1 MASDQLRKKWGTIF
15 MGEREASPQQL
26 DAMQEPLLRER
37 AQQQH
42 QEYYLARVRAR
53 AEERAREI
61 LGAAYAERQK
71 VLEEAGAEAQ
81 TRILQLTRE
90 ALALKAQAQEE
101 LAQAQAEH
109 GKARDLREEAEIIR
123 DHAHNDGFQAGMAQ
137 AGAELKEF
145 RADVGQMLGNMLQ
158 ALEAQRHSLGEAWR
172 DELAELARVAVEAGT
187 GWILQA
193 EHGRILQHLVFSSLQ
208 LLEDRATVTVR
219 VHPDDEETVSDLFR
233 AARERVPELSQW
245 IVNGDASIEAGGLVA
260 ESVSGSVENLRA
272 HYREMVNG
280 ILEYLTLPQRP
291 QDEPAEQAAG
301 TAAAQGLEHLAEI
314 MHQDAPPAAEVPATL
329 PDDADLEPELG
340 PDAPTDAAAHMAQ
353 DASADVSADIGANIP
368 TDVPADVSEG
378 AGEAIAVGMNP
389 DEAHAPAAQAM
400 SDPLADSGQQ
410 DVQAQQAV
418 QAQHADQPESG
429 QGTELHQEL
438 EQAEQF
444 FDNSTAPQDASA
456 AMPQDISAP
465 APGFEAAPAVDAE
478 PQPAAPAVQQHE
490 AQSANPS
497 LAELEDELFPLPAE
511 QEDLAAKGDF
521 GQVDFGPADSAQA
534 NFSQGDSIQSDSGQS
549 DSGQSDSGRADSSV
563 FVSGGFL
570 PGSGN
575 G

>member
-42 QEYYLARVRAR
+42 QEDYLARVRAR

-71 VLEEAGAEAQ
+71 VLEEAGTEAQ

-101 LAQAQAEH
+101 LAQAEAEH
-109 GKARDLREEAEIIR
+109 SKARDLREEAEIIR

-158 ALEAQRHSLGEAWR
+158 ALEGQRHSLGEAWR
-172 DELAELARVAVEAGT
+172 NELAELARVAVEAGT

-193 EHGRILQHLVFSSLQ
+193 EHGRILQHLVFSLLQ

-280 ILEYLTLPQRP
+280 ILEYLTLPHRP
-291 QDEPAEQAAG
+291 QDEPAEQTAG
-301 TAAAQGLEHLAEI
+301 AAAAQGLEHLAEI

-329 PDDADLEPELG
+329 PDDAELEPEVA
-340 PDAPTDAAAHMAQ
+340 PDEPDEPDH
-353 DASADVSADIGANIP
+353 VSADEPDSMPGDA
-368 TDVPADVSEG
+368 AES
-378 AGEAIAVGMNP
+378 AGEAIAVGMDP
-389 DEAHAPAAQAM
+389 DEHDAPVALATADALAEDAQQPQQPEFGQEPDQAEPFVDSGSMPQNISVDAPEFDAVPNFEPDQEAFAASSVDSEAQAAAPAA
-400 SDPLADSGQQ
+400 P
-410 DVQAQQAV
+410 
-418 QAQHADQPESG
+418 QH
-429 QGTELHQEL
+429 
-438 EQAEQF
+438 
-444 FDNSTAPQDASA
+444 
-456 AMPQDISAP
+456 
-465 APGFEAAPAVDAE
+465 
-478 PQPAAPAVQQHE
+478 HE
-490 AQSANPS
+490 AQAANPS

-511 QEDLAAKGDF
+511 EEDHYALPHSTQADPAQSHFSEAGSNQIDSSQADF
-521 GQVDFGPADSAQA
+521 RQADS
-534 NFSQGDSIQSDSGQS
+534 SQTDSSH
-549 DSGQSDSGRADSSV
+549 ADSSV

-570 PGSGN
+570 PSSGN

>member
-42 QEYYLARVRAR
+42 QEDYLARVRAR

-81 TRILQLTRE
+81 SRILQLTRE

-158 ALEAQRHSLGEAWR
+158 ALDAQRHSLGEAWR

-301 TAAAQGLEHLAEI
+301 AAAAQGLEHLAEI
-314 MHQDAPPAAEVPATL
+314 MHQEAPPAAEVPATL
-329 PDDADLEPELG
+329 PDDTDLEPEFG
-340 PDAPTDAAAHMAQ
+340 PDAPTDAAAHMAH

-400 SDPLADSGQQ
+400 SATLADSDQQ
-410 DVQAQQAV
+410 DVQAQQA
-418 QAQHADQPESG
+418 DQSESG
-429 QGTELHQEL
+429 QEAELRQEP

-444 FDNSTAPQDASA
+444 FDNGSAPHDASA

-465 APGFEAAPAVDAE
+465 ASKFGAAPAADAE
-478 PQPAAPAVQQHE
+478 PQPATPAAQQHE

-521 GQVDFGPADSAQA
+521 GQVDFGPADSAHA
-534 NFSQGDSIQSDSGQS
+534 NSSQGDSVQS

>member
-42 QEYYLARVRAR
+42 QEDYLARVRAR

-109 GKARDLREEAEIIR
+109 GKTRDLREEAEIIR

-193 EHGRILQHLVFSSLQ
+193 EHQRILQHLVFSSLQ

-219 VHPDDEETVSDLFR
+219 VHPDDEETVGDLFR

-260 ESVSGSVENLRA
+260 ESVSGSVENLRS
-272 HYREMVNG
+272 HYREMVDG

-291 QDEPAEQAAG
+291 QDEQAEQAAG
-301 TAAAQGLEHLAEI
+301 LAAAQGLAHLAE
-314 MHQDAPPAAEVPATL
+314 MMPQEEAPPAEVPATL
-329 PDDADLEPELG
+329 PPEAEMEQEADADLPADVAADITTDMSGEVPG
-340 PDAPTDAAAHMAQ
+340 GQVDDAAAEPIAAGMNPAEH
-353 DASADVSADIGANIP
+353 DASADF
-368 TDVPADVSEG
+368 DVPAPHEG
-378 AGEAIAVGMNP
+378 FA
-389 DEAHAPAAQAM
+389 
-400 SDPLADSGQQ
+400 DPGQQ
-410 DVQAQQAV
+410 PHEMLQQESLP
-418 QAQHADQPESG
+418 QPEV
-429 QGTELHQEL
+429 QPAQLVQD
-438 EQAEQF
+438 EQF
-444 FDNSTAPQDASA
+444 FGDTPALHDTSPQMA
-456 AMPQDISAP
+456 QDIP
-465 APGFEAAPAVDAE
+465 AADGDFAATPDFESDQGAVATPAVE
-478 PQPAAPAVQQHE
+478 PELQPAAPAAQHHE
-490 AQSANPS
+490 AQAANPS

-511 QEDLAAKGDF
+511 ENGYAAP
-521 GQVDFGPADSAQA
+521 VDSSHAA
-534 NFSQGDSIQSDSGQS
+534 SGQGES
-549 DSGQSDSGRADSSV
+549 RPSDSSV

>member
-42 QEYYLARVRAR
+42 QEDYLARVRAR

-71 VLEEAGAEAQ
+71 VLEEAGVEAQ

-172 DELAELARVAVEAGT
+172 DELAELARAAVEAGT
-187 GWILQA
+187 GWVLQA

-208 LLEDRATVTVR
+208 LLEDRATVSVR

-272 HYREMVNG
+272 HYRDMVNG
-280 ILEYLTLPQRP
+280 ILEHTR
-291 QDEPAEQAAG
+291 D
-301 TAAAQGLEHLAEI
+301 
-314 MHQDAPPAAEVPATL
+314 
-329 PDDADLEPELG
+329 
-340 PDAPTDAAAHMAQ
+340 
-353 DASADVSADIGANIP
+353 
-368 TDVPADVSEG
+368 
-378 AGEAIAVGMNP
+378 
-389 DEAHAPAAQAM
+389 
-400 SDPLADSGQQ
+400 
-410 DVQAQQAV
+410 
-418 QAQHADQPESG
+418 
-429 QGTELHQEL
+429 
-438 EQAEQF
+438 
-444 FDNSTAPQDASA
+444 
-456 AMPQDISAP
+456 
-465 APGFEAAPAVDAE
+465 
-478 PQPAAPAVQQHE
+478 
-490 AQSANPS
+490 
-497 LAELEDELFPLPAE
+497 
-511 QEDLAAKGDF
+511 
-521 GQVDFGPADSAQA
+521 
-534 NFSQGDSIQSDSGQS
+534 
-549 DSGQSDSGRADSSV
+549 
-563 FVSGGFL
+563 
-570 PGSGN
+570 
-575 G
+575 

>member
-42 QEYYLARVRAR
+42 QEDYLARVRAR

-81 TRILQLTRE
+81 GRILQLTRE
-90 ALALKAQAQEE
+90 AQALKAQVLEE
-101 LAQAQAEH
+101 LAQAEAEH

-187 GWILQA
+187 GWVLQA

-301 TAAAQGLEHLAEI
+301 AAAAQGLEHLAEI
-314 MHQDAPPAAEVPATL
+314 MHHEAAPEAEVPATL
-329 PDDADLEPELG
+329 PDDADLESEIE
-340 PDAPTDAAAHMAQ
+340 PDVTAE
-353 DASADVSADIGANIP
+353 
-368 TDVPADVSEG
+368 VPADMAADVTEG
-378 AGEAIAVGMNP
+378 SGEPIAVGMNP
-389 DEAHAPAAQAM
+389 DEPYAPAAQAM
-400 SDPLADSGQQ
+400 PDALADSGQQ
-410 DVQAQQAV
+410 NELAGQAE
-418 QAQHADQPESG
+418 QPELG
-429 QGTELHQEL
+429 QEPEFHQEP

-444 FDNSTAPQDASA
+444 FDNGSAPHDASA
-456 AMPQDISAP
+456 TMPHDISGVAP
-465 APGFEAAPAVDAE
+465 EVDAAPGVEPGQGAVAAPAADAE
-478 PQPAAPAVQQHE
+478 PQPAVPAVQHHE

-511 QEDLAAKGDF
+511 EEDHYA
-521 GQVDFGPADSAQA
+521 QSESAQA
-534 NFSQGDSIQSDSGQS
+534 ASGQAASGQS
-549 DSGQSDSGRADSSV
+549 ESAQADSGRADSSV

>member
-42 QEYYLARVRAR
+42 QEDYLARVRAR

-101 LAQAQAEH
+101 LALAEAEH
-109 GKARDLREEAEIIR
+109 SKARDLREEAEIIR

-158 ALEAQRHSLGEAWR
+158 ALEGQRHSLGEAWR
-172 DELAELARVAVEAGT
+172 NELAELARVAVEAGT

-233 AARERVPELSQW
+233 AARERVPELTQW

-301 TAAAQGLEHLAEI
+301 AAAAQGLEHLAEI
-314 MHQDAPPAAEVPATL
+314 MHQEAPPAAEVPATL
-329 PDDADLEPELG
+329 PDDTELEPEVA
-340 PDAPTDAAAHMAQ
+340 PDEPDR
-353 DASADVSADIGANIP
+353 VSADLPDGMAG
-368 TDVPADVSEG
+368 DVVDSAD
-378 AGEAIAVGMNP
+378 EAIAVGMDP
-389 DEAHAPAAQAM
+389 DEHDAPVALATEDSLAEEAQHPQLPEVGQEPDQAEPFVDSGSMQQNISADAPEFDAVPNFEPDQEALAASSVDSEAQSAAPAA
-400 SDPLADSGQQ
+400 P
-410 DVQAQQAV
+410 
-418 QAQHADQPESG
+418 QH
-429 QGTELHQEL
+429 
-438 EQAEQF
+438 
-444 FDNSTAPQDASA
+444 
-456 AMPQDISAP
+456 
-465 APGFEAAPAVDAE
+465 
-478 PQPAAPAVQQHE
+478 HE
-490 AQSANPS
+490 AQAANPS

-511 QEDLAAKGDF
+511 EEDHYAQAQSIQAQST
-521 GQVDFGPADSAQA
+521 QVLPTQADPAQSHLSEIGSSQADS
-534 NFSQGDSIQSDSGQS
+534 SH
-549 DSGQSDSGRADSSV
+549 ADSSV

>member
-42 QEYYLARVRAR
+42 QEDYLARVRAR

-81 TRILQLTRE
+81 SRILQLTRE

-158 ALEAQRHSLGEAWR
+158 ALDAQRHSLGEAWR

-233 AARERVPELSQW
+233 AARERVPELTQW

-301 TAAAQGLEHLAEI
+301 AAAAQGLEHLAEI
-314 MHQDAPPAAEVPATL
+314 MHQEAPPAAEVPATL
-329 PDDADLEPELG
+329 PDDTDLEPEFG
-340 PDAPTDAAAHMAQ
+340 PDAPTDAAAHMAH

-400 SDPLADSGQQ
+400 SATLADSDQQ
-410 DVQAQQAV
+410 DVQAQQA
-418 QAQHADQPESG
+418 DQSESG
-429 QGTELHQEL
+429 QEAELRQEP

-444 FDNSTAPQDASA
+444 FDNGSAPHDASA

-465 APGFEAAPAVDAE
+465 APEFGAAPAADAE

-521 GQVDFGPADSAQA
+521 GQVDFGPANFAQG
-534 NFSQGDSIQSDSGQS
+534 NSSQSDSGQS
-549 DSGQSDSGRADSSV
+549 ESRQSDSSV

>member
-42 QEYYLARVRAR
+42 QEDYLARVRAR

-101 LAQAQAEH
+101 LALAEAEH
-109 GKARDLREEAEIIR
+109 SKARDLREEAEIIR

-158 ALEAQRHSLGEAWR
+158 ALEGQRHSLGEAWR
-172 DELAELARVAVEAGT
+172 NELAELARVAVEAGT

-233 AARERVPELSQW
+233 AARERVPELTQW

-301 TAAAQGLEHLAEI
+301 AAAAQGLEHLAEI
-314 MHQDAPPAAEVPATL
+314 MHQEAPPAAEVPATL
-329 PDDADLEPELG
+329 PDDTELEPEVA
-340 PDAPTDAAAHMAQ
+340 PDEPDR
-353 DASADVSADIGANIP
+353 VSADLPDGMAG
-368 TDVPADVSEG
+368 DVVDSAD
-378 AGEAIAVGMNP
+378 EAIAVGMDP
-389 DEAHAPAAQAM
+389 DEHDAPVALATEDSLAEEAQQPQLPEVGQEPDQAEPFVDSGSMQQNISADAPEFDAVPNFEPDQEALAASSVDSEAPSAAPAA
-400 SDPLADSGQQ
+400 P
-410 DVQAQQAV
+410 
-418 QAQHADQPESG
+418 QH
-429 QGTELHQEL
+429 
-438 EQAEQF
+438 
-444 FDNSTAPQDASA
+444 
-456 AMPQDISAP
+456 
-465 APGFEAAPAVDAE
+465 
-478 PQPAAPAVQQHE
+478 HE
-490 AQSANPS
+490 AQAANPS

-511 QEDLAAKGDF
+511 EEDHYAQAQSLQAQSTQALPTQADPAQSHLSEIGSS
-521 GQVDFGPADSAQA
+521 QADS
-534 NFSQGDSIQSDSGQS
+534 SH
-549 DSGQSDSGRADSSV
+549 ADSSV

>member
-42 QEYYLARVRAR
+42 QEDYLARVRAR

-71 VLEEAGAEAQ
+71 VLEEAGVEAQ

-90 ALALKAQAQEE
+90 AQALRAQAQEE
-101 LAQAQAEH
+101 LVQAQAEH

-145 RADVGQMLGNMLQ
+145 RADVGQMLGNMLH
-158 ALEAQRHSLGEAWR
+158 ALEVQRHSLGEAWR
-172 DELAELARVAVEAGT
+172 DELAELTRVAVEAGT

-193 EHGRILQHLVFSSLQ
+193 EHQRILQHLVFNSLQ

-233 AARERVPELSQW
+233 AARERVPELNQW

-291 QDEPAEQAAG
+291 QDEPAEQTAG
-301 TAAAQGLEHLAEI
+301 AVAAQGLAHLAEI
-314 MHQDAPPAAEVPATL
+314 MPQEQAPAAEVPATL
-329 PDDADLEPELG
+329 PDEADLEPETDADLAADRSG
-340 PDAPTDAAAHMAQ
+340 DVPDAMTGDMSQNLAPDMADGADVDAAIPVAMA
-353 DASADVSADIGANIP
+353 
-368 TDVPADVSEG
+368 
-378 AGEAIAVGMNP
+378 P
-389 DEAHAPAAQAM
+389 DEHDVTAAQAVDGVAGQAN
-400 SDPLADSGQQ
+400 SAESAELDGQGGLADSAQQPEAHELGQQ
-410 DVQAQQAV
+410 
-418 QAQHADQPESG
+418 PEQS
-429 QGTELHQEL
+429 
-438 EQAEQF
+438 EQF
-444 FDNSTAPQDASA
+444 FDNGSAPHNGSAPLPQNISA
-456 AMPQDISAP
+456 AAPEFGPEPDFEPAP
-465 APGFEAAPAVDAE
+465 AAAPE
-478 PQPAAPAVQQHE
+478 PQPAAPAAQQHE
-490 AQSANPS
+490 AQAANPS
-497 LAELEDELFPLPAE
+497 LAELEDELFPLPE
-511 QEDLAAKGDF
+511 EEKG
-521 GQVDFGPADSAQA
+521 QAVPLDS
-534 NFSQGDSIQSDSGQS
+534 SQPDSSQSSSSQ
-549 DSGQSDSGRADSSV
+549 ADSSV

>member
-42 QEYYLARVRAR
+42 QEDYLARVRAR

-71 VLEEAGAEAQ
+71 VLEEAAAEAQ
-81 TRILQLTRE
+81 TRIQQLTRE
-90 ALALKAQAQEE
+90 AQALRAQAQQE
-101 LAQAQAEH
+101 LEQAEAEQ

-158 ALEAQRHSLGEAWR
+158 ALEAQRHALGEAWR

-193 EHGRILQHLVFSSLQ
+193 EHARILQHLVFSSLQ
-208 LLEDRATVTVR
+208 LLEDRATVSVR

-280 ILEYLTLPQRP
+280 ILEHLTLPQRP
-291 QDEPAEQAAG
+291 QDGQAEQNASA
-301 TAAAQGLEHLAEI
+301 AAAQGLAHLAEI
-314 MHQDAPPAAEVPATL
+314 MPQEQAPAAEVPATL
-329 PDDADLEPELG
+329 PPEAEMEAEAEPGLPADAAPELSSELSPELAPELAPGLSPEIAGGAGADAPIAAGLAPDGHAAPEYSAVQDGLADPGQQPQELFEPVESAQSGAMPEQADLPDQAELPEL
-340 PDAPTDAAAHMAQ
+340 
-353 DASADVSADIGANIP
+353 AD
-368 TDVPADVSEG
+368 
-378 AGEAIAVGMNP
+378 
-389 DEAHAPAAQAM
+389 
-400 SDPLADSGQQ
+400 
-410 DVQAQQAV
+410 
-418 QAQHADQPESG
+418 
-429 QGTELHQEL
+429 
-438 EQAEQF
+438 QF
-444 FDNSTAPQDASA
+444 FDATAVPPHDSPSAPEEVSA
-456 AMPQDISAP
+456 AAQPFEP
-465 APGFEAAPAVDAE
+465 APSAAPE
-478 PQPAAPAVQQHE
+478 PQPAASAAQVQAHE
-490 AQSANPS
+490 APAANPS

-511 QEDLAAKGDF
+511 EQDH
-521 GQVDFGPADSAQA
+521 Q
-534 NFSQGDSIQSDSGQS
+534 SQP
-549 DSGQSDSGRADSSV
+549 DSSV

>member
-42 QEYYLARVRAR
+42 QEDYLARVRAR

-101 LAQAQAEH
+101 LALAEAEH
-109 GKARDLREEAEIIR
+109 SKARDLREEAEIIR

-158 ALEAQRHSLGEAWR
+158 ALEGQRHSLGEAWR
-172 DELAELARVAVEAGT
+172 NELAELARVAVEAGT

-233 AARERVPELSQW
+233 AARERVPELTQW

-301 TAAAQGLEHLAEI
+301 AAAAQGLEHLAEI
-314 MHQDAPPAAEVPATL
+314 MHQEAPPAAEVPATL
-329 PDDADLEPELG
+329 PDDTELEPEVA
-340 PDAPTDAAAHMAQ
+340 PDEPDH
-353 DASADVSADIGANIP
+353 VSADLPDGMAG
-368 TDVPADVSEG
+368 DVVDSAD
-378 AGEAIAVGMNP
+378 EAIAVGMDP
-389 DEAHAPAAQAM
+389 DEHDAPVALATEDSLAEEAQHPQLPEVGQEPDQAEPFVDSGSMQQNISADAPEFDAVPNFEPDQEALAASSVDSEAQSAAPAA
-400 SDPLADSGQQ
+400 P
-410 DVQAQQAV
+410 
-418 QAQHADQPESG
+418 QH
-429 QGTELHQEL
+429 
-438 EQAEQF
+438 
-444 FDNSTAPQDASA
+444 
-456 AMPQDISAP
+456 
-465 APGFEAAPAVDAE
+465 
-478 PQPAAPAVQQHE
+478 HE
-490 AQSANPS
+490 AQAANPS

-511 QEDLAAKGDF
+511 EEDHYAQAQSLQAQSTQALPTQADPAQSHLSEIGSS
-521 GQVDFGPADSAQA
+521 QADS
-534 NFSQGDSIQSDSGQS
+534 SH
-549 DSGQSDSGRADSSV
+549 ADSSV

>member
-42 QEYYLARVRAR
+42 QEDYLARVRAR

-101 LAQAQAEH
+101 LALAEAEH
-109 GKARDLREEAEIIR
+109 SKARDLREEAEIIR

-158 ALEAQRHSLGEAWR
+158 ALEGQRHSLGEAWR
-172 DELAELARVAVEAGT
+172 NELAELARVAVEAGT

-233 AARERVPELSQW
+233 AARERVPELTQW

-301 TAAAQGLEHLAEI
+301 AAAAQGLEHLAEI
-314 MHQDAPPAAEVPATL
+314 MHQEAPPAAEVPATL
-329 PDDADLEPELG
+329 PDDTELEPEVA
-340 PDAPTDAAAHMAQ
+340 PDEPDR
-353 DASADVSADIGANIP
+353 VSADLPDGMAG
-368 TDVPADVSEG
+368 DVVDSAD
-378 AGEAIAVGMNP
+378 EAIAVGMDP
-389 DEAHAPAAQAM
+389 DEHDAPVALATEDSLAEEAQHPQLPEVGQEPDQAEPFVDSGSMQQNISADAPEFDAVPNFEPDQEALAASSVDSEAQSAAPAA
-400 SDPLADSGQQ
+400 P
-410 DVQAQQAV
+410 
-418 QAQHADQPESG
+418 QH
-429 QGTELHQEL
+429 
-438 EQAEQF
+438 
-444 FDNSTAPQDASA
+444 
-456 AMPQDISAP
+456 
-465 APGFEAAPAVDAE
+465 
-478 PQPAAPAVQQHE
+478 HE
-490 AQSANPS
+490 AQAANPS

-511 QEDLAAKGDF
+511 EEDHYAQAQSIRAQSTQALPTQADPAQSHLSEIGSS
-521 GQVDFGPADSAQA
+521 QADS
-534 NFSQGDSIQSDSGQS
+534 SH
-549 DSGQSDSGRADSSV
+549 ADSSV

>member
-42 QEYYLARVRAR
+42 QEDYLARVRAR

-101 LAQAQAEH
+101 LALAEAEH
-109 GKARDLREEAEIIR
+109 SKARDLREEAEIIR

-158 ALEAQRHSLGEAWR
+158 ALEGQRHSLGEAWR
-172 DELAELARVAVEAGT
+172 NELAELARVAVEAGT

-233 AARERVPELSQW
+233 AARERVPELTQW

-301 TAAAQGLEHLAEI
+301 AAAAQGLEHLAEI
-314 MHQDAPPAAEVPATL
+314 MHQEAPPAAEVPATL
-329 PDDADLEPELG
+329 PDDTELEPEVA
-340 PDAPTDAAAHMAQ
+340 PDEPDR
-353 DASADVSADIGANIP
+353 VSADLPDGMAG
-368 TDVPADVSEG
+368 DVVDSAD
-378 AGEAIAVGMNP
+378 EAIAVGMDP
-389 DEAHAPAAQAM
+389 DEHDAPVALATEDSLAEEAQQPQLPEVGQEPDQAEPFVDSGSMQQNISADAPEFDAVPNFEPDQEALAASSVDSEAQSAAPAA
-400 SDPLADSGQQ
+400 P
-410 DVQAQQAV
+410 
-418 QAQHADQPESG
+418 QH
-429 QGTELHQEL
+429 
-438 EQAEQF
+438 
-444 FDNSTAPQDASA
+444 
-456 AMPQDISAP
+456 
-465 APGFEAAPAVDAE
+465 
-478 PQPAAPAVQQHE
+478 HE
-490 AQSANPS
+490 AQAANPS

-511 QEDLAAKGDF
+511 EEDHYAQAQSLQAQSTQALPTQADPAQSHLSEIGSS
-521 GQVDFGPADSAQA
+521 QADS
-534 NFSQGDSIQSDSGQS
+534 SH
-549 DSGQSDSGRADSSV
+549 ADSSV

>member
-15 MGEREASPQQL
+15 MGEREATPQQL

-42 QEYYLARVRAR
+42 QEDYLARVRAR

-71 VLEEAGAEAQ
+71 VLEEAGVEAQ

-90 ALALKAQAQEE
+90 AQALMAQAQEE

-208 LLEDRATVTVR
+208 LLEDRATVSVR

-280 ILEYLTLPQRP
+280 ILEYLTLPPRP

-301 TAAAQGLEHLAEI
+301 AAAEEGLAHLAEI
-314 MHQDAPPAAEVPATL
+314 LPQEQTPAAEVPATL
-329 PDDADLEPELG
+329 PDEADLEPELE
-340 PDAPTDAAAHMAQ
+340 
-353 DASADVSADIGANIP
+353 ASLPAEPAE
-368 TDVPADVSEG
+368 PADMPAEMAGDMPQNLAPHAEG
-378 AGEAIAVGMNP
+378 ADEPIDVGQDTPSNMMQDVADQASIAESAELDG
-389 DEAHAPAAQAM
+389 QGG
-400 SDPLADSGQQ
+400 LADSAQQPEAHELGQQ
-410 DVQAQQAV
+410 
-418 QAQHADQPESG
+418 PEQS
-429 QGTELHQEL
+429 
-438 EQAEQF
+438 EQF
-444 FDNSTAPQDASA
+444 FDNDSAPHNGSA
-456 AMPQDISAP
+456 PMPQDISAA
-465 APGFEAAPAVDAE
+465 APEFVAAPAADPD
-478 PQPAAPAVQQHE
+478 PQPAAPAPLQHHE
-490 AQSANPS
+490 AQAANPS

-511 QEDLAAKGDF
+511 EEDHY
-521 GQVDFGPADSAQA
+521 AQA
-534 NFSQGDSIQSDSGQS
+534 DSGQS
-549 DSGQSDSGRADSSV
+549 ESAQSDSERADSSV

>member
-42 QEYYLARVRAR
+42 QEDYLARVRAR

-81 TRILQLTRE
+81 SRILQLTRE

-101 LAQAQAEH
+101 LALAQAEH
-109 GKARDLREEAEIIR
+109 GKASDLREEAEIIR

-291 QDEPAEQAAG
+291 QDEPTEQAAG

-329 PDDADLEPELG
+329 PDDDDLEPELG
-340 PDAPTDAAAHMAQ
+340 ADLGPDVPAG
-353 DASADVSADIGANIP
+353 ASADASTDVPADIGANLP
-368 TDVPADVSEG
+368 ADVPADASEG
-378 AGEAIAVGMNP
+378 TGEAIAVGMNP
-389 DEAHAPAAQAM
+389 DEAHASAAQAM
-400 SDPLADSGQQ
+400 PDTLADS
-410 DVQAQQAV
+410 AQQNR
-418 QAQHADQPESG
+418 QADQPEFG
-429 QGTELHQEL
+429 QEAELRQEP

-444 FDNSTAPQDASA
+444 FDNGSAPHDASA
-456 AMPQDISAP
+456 AMPQDISSP
-465 APGFEAAPAVDAE
+465 APEFVAAPAADAE
-478 PQPAAPAVQQHE
+478 PQPVAPAVQQHE

-521 GQVDFGPADSAQA
+521 GQVDFGPANFAQG
-534 NFSQGDSIQSDSGQS
+534 NSSQSDSGQS
-549 DSGQSDSGRADSSV
+549 ESRQSDSSV

>member
-42 QEYYLARVRAR
+42 QEDYLARVRAR

-101 LAQAQAEH
+101 LALAEAEH
-109 GKARDLREEAEIIR
+109 SKARDLREEAEIIR

-158 ALEAQRHSLGEAWR
+158 ALEGQRHSLGEAWR
-172 DELAELARVAVEAGT
+172 NELAELARVAVEAGT

-233 AARERVPELSQW
+233 AARERVPELTQW

-301 TAAAQGLEHLAEI
+301 AAAAQGLEHLAEI
-314 MHQDAPPAAEVPATL
+314 MHQEAPPAAEVPATL
-329 PDDADLEPELG
+329 PDDTELEPEVA
-340 PDAPTDAAAHMAQ
+340 PDEPDR
-353 DASADVSADIGANIP
+353 VSADLPDGLAG
-368 TDVPADVSEG
+368 DVVDSAD
-378 AGEAIAVGMNP
+378 EAIAVGMDP
-389 DEAHAPAAQAM
+389 DEHDAPVALATEDSLAEEAQHPQLPEVGQEPDQAEPFVDSGSMQQNISADAPEFDAVPNFEPDQEALAASSVDSEAQSAAPAA
-400 SDPLADSGQQ
+400 P
-410 DVQAQQAV
+410 
-418 QAQHADQPESG
+418 QH
-429 QGTELHQEL
+429 
-438 EQAEQF
+438 
-444 FDNSTAPQDASA
+444 
-456 AMPQDISAP
+456 
-465 APGFEAAPAVDAE
+465 
-478 PQPAAPAVQQHE
+478 HE
-490 AQSANPS
+490 AQAANPS

-511 QEDLAAKGDF
+511 EEDHYAQAQSIQAQST
-521 GQVDFGPADSAQA
+521 QVLPTQADPAQSHLSEIGSSQADS
-534 NFSQGDSIQSDSGQS
+534 SH
-549 DSGQSDSGRADSSV
+549 ADSSV

>member
-42 QEYYLARVRAR
+42 QEDYLARVRAR

-81 TRILQLTRE
+81 SRILQLTRE

-158 ALEAQRHSLGEAWR
+158 ALDAQRHSLGEAWR

-301 TAAAQGLEHLAEI
+301 AAAAQGLEHLAEI
-314 MHQDAPPAAEVPATL
+314 MHQEAPPAAEVPATL
-329 PDDADLEPELG
+329 PDDTDLEPEFG
-340 PDAPTDAAAHMAQ
+340 PDAPTDAAAHMAH

-400 SDPLADSGQQ
+400 SATLADSDQQ
-410 DVQAQQAV
+410 DVQAQQA
-418 QAQHADQPESG
+418 DQSESG
-429 QGTELHQEL
+429 QEAELRQEP

-444 FDNSTAPQDASA
+444 FDNGSAPHDASA

-465 APGFEAAPAVDAE
+465 APEFGAAPAADAE
-478 PQPAAPAVQQHE
+478 PQPATPAAQQHE

-534 NFSQGDSIQSDSGQS
+534 NSSQGDSIQS

>member
-42 QEYYLARVRAR
+42 QEDYLARVRAR

-101 LAQAQAEH
+101 LAQAEAEH
-109 GKARDLREEAEIIR
+109 SKARDLREEAEIIR

-172 DELAELARVAVEAGT
+172 NELAELARVAVEAGT

-301 TAAAQGLEHLAEI
+301 AAAAQGLEHLAEI
-314 MHQDAPPAAEVPATL
+314 MHQEAPPAAEVPATL
-329 PDDADLEPELG
+329 PDDAELEPEMTLDE
-340 PDAPTDAAAHMAQ
+340 PDH
-353 DASADVSADIGANIP
+353 VSADLP
-368 TDVPADVSEG
+368 EG
-378 AGEAIAVGMNP
+378 MPGHMAESSDEAIAVGMNP
-389 DEAHAPAAQAM
+389 DEHDAPADLAMADALAENAQQPQQPEFGQEPDQAEQVVDSGLTPHNASGSTPQNITAEAPEFDAVPNFEPDQGALAASSVDSEAQAAAPAA
-400 SDPLADSGQQ
+400 P
-410 DVQAQQAV
+410 
-418 QAQHADQPESG
+418 QH
-429 QGTELHQEL
+429 
-438 EQAEQF
+438 
-444 FDNSTAPQDASA
+444 
-456 AMPQDISAP
+456 
-465 APGFEAAPAVDAE
+465 
-478 PQPAAPAVQQHE
+478 HE
-490 AQSANPS
+490 AQAANPS
-497 LAELEDELFPLPAE
+497 LAELEDELFPLPAGE
-511 QEDLAAKGDF
+511 EDHYALPHSTQADTVQSHLSEAGSNQIDSSQADF
-521 GQVDFGPADSAQA
+521 RQADS
-534 NFSQGDSIQSDSGQS
+534 SQTDSSH
-549 DSGQSDSGRADSSV
+549 ADSSV

>member
-42 QEYYLARVRAR
+42 QEDYLARVRAR

-101 LAQAQAEH
+101 LALAEAEH
-109 GKARDLREEAEIIR
+109 SKARDLREEAEIIR

-158 ALEAQRHSLGEAWR
+158 ALEGQRHSLGEAWR
-172 DELAELARVAVEAGT
+172 NELAELARVAVEAGT

-233 AARERVPELSQW
+233 AARERVPELTQW

-301 TAAAQGLEHLAEI
+301 AAAAQGLEHLAEI
-314 MHQDAPPAAEVPATL
+314 MHQEAPPAAEVPATL
-329 PDDADLEPELG
+329 PDDTELEPEVA
-340 PDAPTDAAAHMAQ
+340 PDEPDR
-353 DASADVSADIGANIP
+353 VSADLPDGMAG
-368 TDVPADVSEG
+368 DVVDSAD
-378 AGEAIAVGMNP
+378 EAIAVGMDP
-389 DEAHAPAAQAM
+389 DEHDAPVALATEDSLAEEAQHPQLPEVGQEPDQAEPFVDSGSMQQNISADAPEFDAVPNFEPDQEALAASSVDSEAQSAAPAA
-400 SDPLADSGQQ
+400 P
-410 DVQAQQAV
+410 
-418 QAQHADQPESG
+418 QH
-429 QGTELHQEL
+429 
-438 EQAEQF
+438 
-444 FDNSTAPQDASA
+444 
-456 AMPQDISAP
+456 
-465 APGFEAAPAVDAE
+465 
-478 PQPAAPAVQQHE
+478 HE
-490 AQSANPS
+490 AQAANPS

-511 QEDLAAKGDF
+511 EEDHYAQAQSLQAQSTQALPTQADPAQSHLSEIGSS
-521 GQVDFGPADSAQA
+521 QADS
-534 NFSQGDSIQSDSGQS
+534 SH
-549 DSGQSDSGRADSSV
+549 ADSSV

>member
-42 QEYYLARVRAR
+42 QEDYLARVRAR

-71 VLEEAGAEAQ
+71 VLEEAAAEAQ
-81 TRILQLTRE
+81 TRIQQLTRE
-90 ALALKAQAQEE
+90 AQALRAQAQQE
-101 LAQAQAEH
+101 LEQAEAEH
-109 GKARDLREEAEIIR
+109 GKARELREEAEIIR

-158 ALEAQRHSLGEAWR
+158 ALEAQRHGLGEAWR

-193 EHGRILQHLVFSSLQ
+193 EHQRILQHLVFSSLQ

-245 IVNGDASIEAGGLVA
+245 IVNGDASIESGGLVA

-280 ILEYLTLPQRP
+280 ILEHLTLPQRP
-291 QDEPAEQAAG
+291 QDGQAEQESGAV
-301 TAAAQGLEHLAEI
+301 AAQGLAHLAEI
-314 MHQDAPPAAEVPATL
+314 VPQEQAPAAEVPATL
-329 PDDADLEPELG
+329 PPEADLEPDAEPDMSAGMEPEAESELSPDVSSG
-340 PDAPTDAAAHMAQ
+340 LSPELADAAGADAP
-353 DASADVSADIGANIP
+353 
-368 TDVPADVSEG
+368 
-378 AGEAIAVGMNP
+378 IAVGMTP
-389 DEAHAPAAQAM
+389 DAHDAPEYSAAQNG
-400 SDPLADSGQQ
+400 LADSGQHSQ
-410 DVQAQQAV
+410 EMFA
-418 QAQHADQPESG
+418 ADETLPP
-429 QGTELHQEL
+429 
-438 EQAEQF
+438 AE
-444 FDNSTAPQDASA
+444 
-456 AMPQDISAP
+456 AMPQNALVDPDARPEARPDVLDAQDGQGEQFGDGGTVPPHVNASEPEDVSAAAPAFESAP
-465 APGFEAAPAVDAE
+465 AADFEPHTAPAAQQQPHDA
-478 PQPAAPAVQQHE
+478 QA
-490 AQSANPS
+490 ANPS

-511 QEDLAAKGDF
+511 EKDHD
-521 GQVDFGPADSAQA
+521 AQP
-534 NFSQGDSIQSDSGQS
+534 
-549 DSGQSDSGRADSSV
+549 DSSV

>member
-42 QEYYLARVRAR
+42 QEDYLARVRAR

-101 LAQAQAEH
+101 LALAEAEH
-109 GKARDLREEAEIIR
+109 SKARDLREEAEIIR

-158 ALEAQRHSLGEAWR
+158 ALEGQRHSLGEAWR
-172 DELAELARVAVEAGT
+172 NELAELARVAVEAGT

-301 TAAAQGLEHLAEI
+301 AAAAQGLEHLAEI
-314 MHQDAPPAAEVPATL
+314 MHQEAPPAAEVPATL
-329 PDDADLEPELG
+329 PDDTELEPEVA
-340 PDAPTDAAAHMAQ
+340 PDEPDR
-353 DASADVSADIGANIP
+353 VSADLPDGMAG
-368 TDVPADVSEG
+368 DVVDSAD
-378 AGEAIAVGMNP
+378 EAIAVGMDP
-389 DEAHAPAAQAM
+389 DEHDAPVALATEDSLAEEAQHPQLPEVGQEPDQAEPFVDSGSMQQNISADAPEFDAVPNFEPDQEALAASSVDSEAQSAAPAA
-400 SDPLADSGQQ
+400 P
-410 DVQAQQAV
+410 
-418 QAQHADQPESG
+418 QHHE
-429 QGTELHQEL
+429 
-438 EQAEQF
+438 
-444 FDNSTAPQDASA
+444 
-456 AMPQDISAP
+456 AP
-465 APGFEAAPAVDAE
+465 A
-478 PQPAAPAVQQHE
+478 
-490 AQSANPS
+490 ANPS

-511 QEDLAAKGDF
+511 EEDHYAQAQSIQAQST
-521 GQVDFGPADSAQA
+521 QVLPTQADPAQSHLSEIGSSQADS
-534 NFSQGDSIQSDSGQS
+534 SH
-549 DSGQSDSGRADSSV
+549 ADSSV

>member
-1 MASDQLRKKWGTIF
+1 M
-15 MGEREASPQQL
+15 
-26 DAMQEPLLRER
+26 
-37 AQQQH
+37 
-42 QEYYLARVRAR
+42 RAR

-81 TRILQLTRE
+81 SRILQLTRE

-158 ALEAQRHSLGEAWR
+158 ALDAQRHSLGEAWR

-301 TAAAQGLEHLAEI
+301 AAAAQGLEHLAEI
-314 MHQDAPPAAEVPATL
+314 MHQEAPPAAEVPATL
-329 PDDADLEPELG
+329 PDDTDLEPEFG
-340 PDAPTDAAAHMAQ
+340 PDAPTDAAAHMAH

-400 SDPLADSGQQ
+400 SATLADSDQQ
-410 DVQAQQAV
+410 DVQAQQA
-418 QAQHADQPESG
+418 DQSESG
-429 QGTELHQEL
+429 QEAELRQEP

-444 FDNSTAPQDASA
+444 FDNGSAPHDASA

-465 APGFEAAPAVDAE
+465 ASKFGAAPAADAE
-478 PQPAAPAVQQHE
+478 PQPATPAAQQHE

-534 NFSQGDSIQSDSGQS
+534 NSSQGDSIQS

>member
-42 QEYYLARVRAR
+42 QEDYLARVRAR

-81 TRILQLTRE
+81 SRILQLTRE

-158 ALEAQRHSLGEAWR
+158 ALDAQRHSLGEAWR

-301 TAAAQGLEHLAEI
+301 AAAAQGLEHLAEI
-314 MHQDAPPAAEVPATL
+314 MHQEAPPAAEVPATL
-329 PDDADLEPELG
+329 PDDTDLEPEFG
-340 PDAPTDAAAHMAQ
+340 PDAPTDAAAHMAH

-400 SDPLADSGQQ
+400 SATLADSDQQ
-410 DVQAQQAV
+410 DVQAQQA
-418 QAQHADQPESG
+418 DQSESG
-429 QGTELHQEL
+429 QEAELRQEP

-444 FDNSTAPQDASA
+444 FDNGSAPHDASA

-465 APGFEAAPAVDAE
+465 ASKFGAAPAADAE
-478 PQPAAPAVQQHE
+478 PQPATPAAQQHE

-534 NFSQGDSIQSDSGQS
+534 NSSQGDSIQS

>member
-42 QEYYLARVRAR
+42 QEDYLARVRAR

-71 VLEEAGAEAQ
+71 VLEEAAAEAQ
-81 TRILQLTRE
+81 TRIQQLTRE
-90 ALALKAQAQEE
+90 AQALRAQAQQE
-101 LAQAQAEH
+101 LEQAEAEH
-109 GKARDLREEAEIIR
+109 GKARELREEAEIIR

-158 ALEAQRHSLGEAWR
+158 ALEAQRHGLGEAWR
-172 DELAELARVAVEAGT
+172 DELTELARVAVEAGT

-193 EHGRILQHLVFSSLQ
+193 EHQRILQHLVFSSLQ

-245 IVNGDASIEAGGLVA
+245 IVNGDASIESGGLVA

-280 ILEYLTLPQRP
+280 ILEHLTLPQRP
-291 QDEPAEQAAG
+291 QDGQAEQESGAV
-301 TAAAQGLEHLAEI
+301 AAQGLAHLAEI
-314 MHQDAPPAAEVPATL
+314 MPQEQAPAAEVPATL
-329 PDDADLEPELG
+329 PPEADLEPDLE
-340 PDAPTDAAAHMAQ
+340 PDAEP
-353 DASADVSADIGANIP
+353 DVSAGM
-368 TDVPADVSEG
+368 AD
-378 AGEAIAVGMNP
+378 AQDTEAPIAVGMNP
-389 DEAHAPAAQAM
+389 DEHHAAADPGQQSQEMFAPDETLPPAEAVPQYELADPAAQPDVLDALDAQDGQGEQFGDGGTVPPHVSASEPEDVFAAAPAFESAPAGDFEPHTAPAAQ
-400 SDPLADSGQQ
+400 QQ
-410 DVQAQQAV
+410 PHDAQA
-418 QAQHADQPESG
+418 
-429 QGTELHQEL
+429 
-438 EQAEQF
+438 
-444 FDNSTAPQDASA
+444 
-456 AMPQDISAP
+456 
-465 APGFEAAPAVDAE
+465 
-478 PQPAAPAVQQHE
+478 
-490 AQSANPS
+490 ANPS

-511 QEDLAAKGDF
+511 EKDHD
-521 GQVDFGPADSAQA
+521 AQP
-534 NFSQGDSIQSDSGQS
+534 
-549 DSGQSDSGRADSSV
+549 DSSV

>member
-42 QEYYLARVRAR
+42 QEDYLARVRAR

-81 TRILQLTRE
+81 SRILQLTRE

-158 ALEAQRHSLGEAWR
+158 ALDAQRHSLGEAWR

-301 TAAAQGLEHLAEI
+301 AAAAQGLEHLAEI
-314 MHQDAPPAAEVPATL
+314 MHQEAPPAAEVPATL
-329 PDDADLEPELG
+329 PDDADLEPEFG
-340 PDAPTDAAAHMAQ
+340 PDAPTDAAAHMAH

-389 DEAHAPAAQAM
+389 DETHAPAAQAM

-410 DVQAQQAV
+410 DVQAQQA
-418 QAQHADQPESG
+418 DQPESG
-429 QGTELHQEL
+429 QEAELRQEP

-444 FDNSTAPQDASA
+444 FDNGSAPHDASA

-465 APGFEAAPAVDAE
+465 APEFGAAPAADAE

-534 NFSQGDSIQSDSGQS
+534 NSSQGDSVQSGSGQT
-549 DSGQSDSGRADSSV
+549 DSGRADSSV

>member
-42 QEYYLARVRAR
+42 QEDYLARVRAR

-71 VLEEAGAEAQ
+71 VLEEAGVEAQ

-172 DELAELARVAVEAGT
+172 DELAELARAAVEAGT
-187 GWILQA
+187 GWVLQA

-301 TAAAQGLEHLAEI
+301 AVAAQGLEHLAEI
-314 MHQDAPPAAEVPATL
+314 MHQEAPPEAEVPATL
-329 PDDADLEPELG
+329 PDDADLEPEFGAELG
-340 PDAPTDAAAHMAQ
+340 PDVTTDSSADVPA
-353 DASADVSADIGANIP
+353 DASANIQA
-368 TDVPADVSEG
+368 DVPADVSAG

-389 DEAHAPAAQAM
+389 DEAQAPAAQAM
-400 SDPLADSGQQ
+400 PDTLADS
-410 DVQAQQAV
+410 AQQNR
-418 QAQHADQPESG
+418 QADQPEFG
-429 QGTELHQEL
+429 QEAELQQEP

-444 FDNSTAPQDASA
+444 FDNGSAPHDASTAK
-456 AMPQDISAP
+456 PQDISGHASE
-465 APGFEAAPAVDAE
+465 FEAAPAADAE
-478 PQPAAPAVQQHE
+478 PQPAAPAAQQQQHE

-521 GQVDFGPADSAQA
+521 GQVDFGPANFAQG
-534 NFSQGDSIQSDSGQS
+534 NSSQSDSGQS
-549 DSGQSDSGRADSSV
+549 ESRQSDSSV

>member
-42 QEYYLARVRAR
+42 QEDYLARVRAR

-101 LAQAQAEH
+101 LALAEAEH
-109 GKARDLREEAEIIR
+109 SKARDLREEAEIIR

-158 ALEAQRHSLGEAWR
+158 ALEGQRHSLGEAWR
-172 DELAELARVAVEAGT
+172 NELAELARVAVEAGT

-233 AARERVPELSQW
+233 AARERVPELTQW

-301 TAAAQGLEHLAEI
+301 AAAAQGLEHLAEI

-329 PDDADLEPELG
+329 PDDTELEPEVA
-340 PDAPTDAAAHMAQ
+340 PDEPDH
-353 DASADVSADIGANIP
+353 VSADLPDGMAG
-368 TDVPADVSEG
+368 DVVDSAD
-378 AGEAIAVGMNP
+378 EAIAVGMDP
-389 DEAHAPAAQAM
+389 DEHDAPVALATEESLAEEAQQPQLPEVGQEPDQAE
-400 SDPLADSGQQ
+400 PFVDSGSMQQ
-410 DVQAQQAV
+410 NTSADAPEFDAV
-418 QAQHADQPESG
+418 PNFEPDQEA
-429 QGTELHQEL
+429 L
-438 EQAEQF
+438 A
-444 FDNSTAPQDASA
+444 AS
-456 AMPQDISAP
+456 S
-465 APGFEAAPAVDAE
+465 VDS
-478 PQPAAPAVQQHE
+478 E
-490 AQSANPS
+490 AQSAAPAAPQHHEAQAVNPS

-511 QEDLAAKGDF
+511 EEDHYAQAQSIQAQSTQTLPTQADPAQSHLSEIGSS
-521 GQVDFGPADSAQA
+521 QADS
-534 NFSQGDSIQSDSGQS
+534 SH
-549 DSGQSDSGRADSSV
+549 ADSSV